1 MVAKIDRTGEE
12 NINNFGSKMVIIGY
26 RNTRDVDVY
35 FPEYDWMARSVEY
48 KQFKKGD
55 IKCPYERSVYDIG
68 YIGEGKYKVS
78 ENGKLTKCYRT
89 WHSMLT
95 RCYDEKHRYK
105 NPTYKDCEVYNEWL
119 CFQKFAE
126 WYYDNYYEIEGE
138 KMCLDKDILNKGNKV
153 YSPENCV
160 FVPEIINKLFTKRD
174 KTRGEYPIGVD
185 YHKAGNKFRARCNV
199 YDFKIKKLINKHLG
213 LYNTQEKAFEVYKHY
228 KENHIKDVANYY
240 KGLIPER
247 LYNALYDY
255 EVEIDD

>member
-119 CFQKFAE
+119 CFQKF
-126 WYYDNYYEIEGE
+126 
-138 KMCLDKDILNKGNKV
+138 
-153 YSPENCV
+153 
-160 FVPEIINKLFTKRD
+160 TKRD